1 MKDGDVKTYFYA
13 LFDDQSG
20 DFGLMNPDGSPKPA
34 GEALHNLTTLLGD
47 TGGSFSPGSL
57 DYTLD
62 NTAVGDNSLLM
73 EKSYGTYW
81 LALWNEL
88 NGDHTV
94 TLNLANA
101 AGEVDVFDPLT
112 GTSAVQT
119 VSDTDSVQID
129 VPDHPVL
136 VEIVPSGASAPP
148 ATSSS
153 TGSGGSEPT
162 STPTASDGIT
172 LTTPASVQA
181 TPGQS
186 EAISGVALSDGYA
199 SSNGS
204 QVAVTVSDT
213 NGSLTTIDAW
223 GDQQQGST
231 LTLAGTIWQVNAGL
245 ANLQF
250 SGGTDTV
257 QFAASDD
264 AGNNAAASVAVSGG
278 DGAAAPTSNT
288 ISIAATDANPVENVN
303 STAIT
308 ASTGDHMIFIGG
320 TGDVLTATGGT
331 ETVQAFLGG
340 NSITTGSGDDTIKF
354 AGSGNT
360 IDAGDG
366 SNQLADSGNSNTI
379 VLPGAG
385 QGYDNILG
393 WITQNSDTFDLRPAL
408 SQTGWNGDAS
418 TIGNYLQVAMSDNNA
433 IISIDPDGSS
443 GANGAAVAA
452 LNDAPGT
459 TLATFLAHAI
469 T

>member
-1 MKDGDVKTYFYA
+1 
-13 LFDDQSG
+13 
-20 DFGLMNPDGSPKPA
+20 
-34 GEALHNLTTLLGD
+34 
-47 TGGSFSPGSL
+47 
-57 DYTLD
+57 
-62 NTAVGDNSLLM
+62 
-73 EKSYGTYW
+73 
-81 LALWNEL
+81 
-88 NGDHTV
+88 
-94 TLNLANA
+94 
-101 AGEVDVFDPLT
+101 
-112 GTSAVQT
+112 
-119 VSDTDSVQID
+119 
-129 VPDHPVL
+129 
-136 VEIVPSGASAPP
+136 
-148 ATSSS
+148 
-153 TGSGGSEPT
+153 
-162 STPTASDGIT
+162 
-172 LTTPASVQA
+172 
-181 TPGQS
+181 
-186 EAISGVALSDGYA
+186 
-199 SSNGS
+199 
-204 QVAVTVSDT
+204 
-213 NGSLTTIDAW
+213 
-223 GDQQQGST
+223 
-231 LTLAGTIWQVNAGL
+231 
-245 ANLQF
+245 
-250 SGGTDTV
+250 
-257 QFAASDD
+257 
-264 AGNNAAASVAVSGG
+264 
-278 DGAAAPTSNT
+278 
-288 ISIAATDANPVENVN
+288 
-303 STAIT
+303 
-308 ASTGDHMIFIGG
+308 MIFIGG